1 MNVKAR
7 VLEYSGISRRGGPI
21 KKWPGINIHWSDESE
36 DIGVK
41 SLKSNLS
48 NFQFLSQQSS

>member
-1 MNVKAR
+1 MNIKAR

-21 KKWPGINIHWSDESE
+21 KKWLGINIHWSDESE

-41 SLKSNLS
+41 SLQSNLC
-48 NFQFLSQQSS
+48 NFQFFTAK